1 MTSQAAPGHADQAAR
16 EYRFHRFSTALLID
30 DMTFGR
36 RAPGPGDPVPAFDL
50 PTLDGGRFR
59 SDDLG
64 GLPVLLVTGSRTCPI
79 TESAGPVLR
88 RLHAE
93 FGDRIRFVLV
103 NTREAHPGDRFG
115 QPQTFEEKWEHAT
128 ELRRHH
134 DIGFEVAV
142 DDLDG
147 LLHRALTPKPNSA
160 YLLDPSGIIRYR
172 AHWAN
177 DERGLRAAL
186 IDAAGGRQPVRGRS
200 RGMAGPLLRA
210 VGHLPG
216 VVRFAGPRV
225 ERDVWLAAPPLA
237 LLGRLSR
244 LLPWLPTDRRGI
256 VAAVALAS
264 VAAIVAAA
272 IVTVLLA

>member
-1 MTSQAAPGHADQAAR
+1 MTSRASSGTAEPAAR
-16 EYRFHRFSTALLID
+16 AYRFERFSTALLID

-36 RAPGPGDPVPAFDL
+36 QAPGPGDPVPAFDL

-64 GLPVLLVTGSRTCPI
+64 GLPVLLVTGSRTCPV

-93 FGDRIRFVLV
+93 FGGRIRFVLV
-103 NTREAHPGDRFG
+103 NTREAHPGDVFG
-115 QPQTFEEKWEHAT
+115 QPQTFEEKRDHAT

-147 LLHRALTPKPNSA
+147 RLHRALTPKPNSA
-160 YLLDPSGIIRYR
+160 YLLDPHGIIRYR

-177 DERGLRAAL
+177 DERGLHAAL
-186 IDAAGGRQPVRGRS
+186 AHIVQGRNPARGRS
-200 RGMAGPLLRA
+200 RGMARPLLRA

-225 ERDVWLAAPPLA
+225 ERDVWSAAPPLA
-237 LLGRLSR
+237 PLGRLSR
-244 LLPWLPTDRRGI
+244 LFTWLPTDRRGI
-256 VAAVALAS
+256 AATATLA
-264 VAAIVAAA
+264 AAAAA
-272 IVTVLLA
+272 IIMALLAS

>member
-1 MTSQAAPGHADQAAR
+1 MTSQVSPGNADPAAR
-16 EYRFHRFSTALLID
+16 AYRFHRFSTALLID

-36 RAPGPGDPVPAFDL
+36 QAPGPGDPVPAFDL

-64 GLPVLLVTGSRTCPI
+64 GLPVLLITGSRTCPI

-93 FGDRIRFVLV
+93 FGNQIRFVLV

-115 QPQTFEEKWEHAT
+115 QPQTIEEKWDHAT

-147 LLHRALTPKPNSA
+147 RLHRALTPKPNSA
-160 YLLDPSGIIRYR
+160 YLLDDRGIIRYR

-186 IDAAGGRQPVRGRS
+186 TGVSQGRHPARGHS
-200 RGMAGPLLRA
+200 RGMARPLLRA

-216 VVRFAGPRV
+216 VIRFAGPRM

-244 LLPWLPTDRRGI
+244 LFTWLPADRRG
-256 VAAVALAS
+256 AAAAALAAS
-264 VAAIVAAA
+264 VAVMVAVL
-272 IVTVLLA
+272 VTW